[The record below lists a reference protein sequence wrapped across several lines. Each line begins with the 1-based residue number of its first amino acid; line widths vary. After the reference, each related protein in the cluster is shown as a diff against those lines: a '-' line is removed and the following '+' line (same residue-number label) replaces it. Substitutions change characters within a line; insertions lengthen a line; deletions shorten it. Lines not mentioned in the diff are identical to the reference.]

1 MGINNR
7 KISAISALSAVKT
20 HISVSFLGGE
30 NLPIMRAMSI
40 RLKTKFRKKGPKTI
54 EDRASVVAS
63 NIWRIAQESA
73 RHMEKEGYALGG
85 DRQVAAVITEVI
97 AFLIQIAD
105 RIVYGQLSEEERVRF
120 VNALGKHTARITST
134 NLAEFVGEGRYAR
147 EFVETVN
154 ARLAD
159 YSELEFD
166 GRDPSYSVLRYLGE
180 KVSDAMQATDSKWV
194 LEQVVDIE
202 APEAVKLIKKAV
214 GEILGVKTA

>member
-1 MGINNR
+1 
-7 KISAISALSAVKT
+7 
-20 HISVSFLGGE
+20 
-30 NLPIMRAMSI
+30 MRAMSI
-40 RLKTKFRKKGPKTI
+40 RLKTKFRKKGPKTL
-54 EDRASVVAS
+54 EDRASVVAT

-147 EFVETVN
+147 DFVETVN

-159 YSELEFD
+159 YSELEFN
-166 GRDPSYSVLRYLGE
+166 GREPSYSVLRYLGE

-214 GEILGVKTA
+214 GEILGVKVA